1 MGNPARFGSGAR
13 GEPQDVPG
21 AGHQASF
28 GPEISWPYG
37 FRPLDPESREVFE
50 SAYGTGPLNTSYGS
64 GAASSGSVYQ
74 PPAVDDYGDPGYSD
88 PSYDGP
94 AYGGPHAGPAYPAA
108 PAYPGRPGSGF
119 SGAPASP
126 AGSGSPSG
134 PGGFGT
140 PRGFGDDSR
149 RPSADRLPGY
159 QLPEAP
165 RVQENPRPGY
175 QAPPSVGDIW
185 PVTGAQEALPDTGSQ
200 PSAGGR
206 HGSPRSGQGGY
217 PDQWYDNPRLD
228 DRALDD
234 QRISDQRP
242 PRSPDPRLEGMTYGE
257 LRYDDTGS
265 FAAATAEPEPSGE
278 LLDDESWYQELR
290 RSAPAYPDNP
300 ATPRGPASGPQRRM
314 EPQNPS
320 GPAFGSPA
328 GGYPQPGDRSPGFG
342 SPRWD
347 GPDRPQMSA
356 GPNASRPAGR
366 GGPQASPISAGLM
379 NPAAQ
384 GNGFLGAPVAPAAS
398 VPVASA
404 PSSSVGL
411 LTPPGG
417 TRVDSLRNGGA
428 FPAAPAAPA
437 APAPAAPA
445 RAATRAGHAS
455 AAPGTTRRRPA
466 EVRPGHGLDGPG
478 ITGSW
483 PTQPVAD
490 DDLESYDDFWRDDAD
505 EEYTGL
511 FGDREAEHRRA
522 VAKAAAAAKRQIG
535 KRRGRSNDHRLWF
548 GLIVVLVVFAAVLAV
563 VVKFE
568 FLSGHSGPA
577 HAMKT
582 PDKIGTFSRTADL
595 EHAAD
600 LAALKAK
607 VIKTSSGQASNVVSA
622 VYESGNSAAGN
633 NAQIVMFIGGHL
645 AHADPAASV
654 TSFTQQF
661 KGAKVVSAGAGGG
674 QAACVPDGTGA
685 NAAAVCVWF
694 DNDSFGEVVS
704 PTMNATAL
712 AKELQAV
719 RSAVEVRA

>member
-1 MGNPARFGSGAR
+1 MGNQARFGSGAR
-13 GEPQDVPG
+13 SEPQDFPG
-21 AGHQASF
+21 AGRQEASF

-37 FRPLDPESREVFE
+37 FRPLDPESRDVLE
-50 SAYGTGPLNTSYGS
+50 SAYGTGPLNTSYG
-64 GAASSGSVYQ
+64 SGSVYQ

-94 AYGGPHAGPAYPAA
+94 AYGGPSAPHTGPAYPA
-108 PAYPGRPGSGF
+108 
-119 SGAPASP
+119 
-126 AGSGSPSG
+126 SPSYPSR

-140 PRGFGDDSR
+140 PQGFGGDSR
-149 RPSADRLPGY
+149 RPAAGAAPGY

-165 RVQENPRPGY
+165 RAQETPRSGY
-175 QAPPSVGDIW
+175 QAPPSGGDIW
-185 PVTGAQEALPDTGSQ
+185 PVTGAQEALPGTGPQ

-206 HGSPRSGQGGY
+206 HGFPRSGQSGY
-217 PDQWYDNPRLD
+217 PEQWYDNPRLD

-234 QRISDQRP
+234 RRTDDQRSF
-242 PRSPDPRLEGMTYGE
+242 RSPDPRLEGMTYGE

-265 FAAATAEPEPSGE
+265 FAAATPDAEPAPSGE

-290 RSAPAYPDNP
+290 RSAPAYPENP
-300 ATPRGPASGPQRRM
+300 APRGPASGPQRRA
-314 EPQNPS
+314 EPQNPH

-328 GGYPQPGDRSPGFG
+328 GGYPQAPGRAPGSG
-342 SPRWD
+342 PSRWD
-347 GPDRPQMSA
+347 GQDRPQMSA
-356 GPNASRPAGR
+356 APNASRPAGR
-366 GGPQASPISAGLM
+366 GGPQAAQISAGLA

-384 GNGFLGAPVAPAAS
+384 GHSFLSAPVAPAPS
-398 VPVASA
+398 VPSTSA
-404 PSSSVGL
+404 PSFSAPSFSAPAASVGL

-417 TRVDSLRNGGA
+417 TRVEALRGGA
-428 FPAAPAAPA
+428 PSAAPAASATPA
-437 APAPAAPA
+437 APAPSFTETRASHALKAPD
-445 RAATRAGHAS
+445 ATR
-455 AAPGTTRRRPA
+455 PRPA
-466 EVRPGHGLDGPG
+466 AVRPGHGLDGPG

-535 KRRGRSNDHRLWF
+535 RRRGRSNDHRLWF
-548 GLIVVLVVFAAVLAV
+548 GLVVVLVVFAAVLAV

-568 FLSGHSGPA
+568 FLTSHSGPA

-595 EHAAD
+595 EHSAD
-600 LAALKAK
+600 LNALKAK
-607 VIKTSSGQASNVVSA
+607 VIKSSAGQASNVVSA

-633 NAQIVMFIGGHL
+633 TAQIVMFIGGHL
-645 AHADPAASV
+645 ANADPVASV
-654 TSFTQQF
+654 ASFTQQY
-661 KGAKVVSAGAGGG
+661 KGAKVVSAGPGGG
-674 QAACVPDGTGA
+674 KAACVPDGTGA

-719 RSAVEVRA
+719 RPAVEVRA